1 MSEAGAFQAEFSR
14 ALMAAAPSARPMG
27 LDPAM
32 AGRFAIYRNNV
43 HRGLGDALIAA
54 YPVVAK
60 LVGEDFFRV
69 MAQAFFRAE
78 KARTGSLA
86 LYGAGFAEFIDGFD
100 AAASVPYLSDIA
112 RLERARLEVL
122 HEADEVVL
130 DANSLAAFG
139 DDLAAC
145 RFVAHSACRL
155 VNSSFPIHAIWLRQ
169 QADQDGKEAAP
180 VVQQT
185 ENILITR
192 PGMTVRQI
200 VLDDGGAVF
209 ARYLLDG
216 MTVAEG
222 YDAAI
227 ERDPQFD
234 VTSAFAQLIAAG
246 AFAGLRE

>member
-1 MSEAGAFQAEFSR
+1 MSDVEAFQAEFSR
-14 ALMAAAPSARPMG
+14 ALMAGDPSARPVG

-43 HRGLGDALIAA
+43 HRGLGDALMAA

-60 LVGEDFFRV
+60 LVGEDFFRA
-69 MAQAFFRAE
+69 MAQGFFRAE
-78 KARTGSLA
+78 KTRTGSLA
-86 LYGAGFAEFIDGFD
+86 LYGAGFADFVDGFD

-122 HEADEVVL
+122 HEADDAVL
-130 DANSLAAFG
+130 DAGALAVFG

-145 RFVAHSACRL
+145 RFVARSACRL
-155 VNSSFPIHAIWLRQ
+155 VSSAFPIHAIWGRQ
-169 QADQDGKEAAP
+169 QADSTQAAP
-180 VVQQT
+180 IVQQA

-200 VLDDGGAVF
+200 VLDDAGAVF
-209 ARYLLDG
+209 ARCLLDG
-216 MTVAEG
+216 RTVADG

-227 ERDPQFD
+227 ARDPQFD
-234 VTSAFAQLIAAG
+234 VTSGFAQLIAAG
-246 AFAGLRE
+246 AFAGLRET

>member
-14 ALMAAAPSARPMG
+14 ALMAADPSARPMG
-27 LDPAM
+27 LDPTM

-60 LVGEDFFRV
+60 LVGEDFFRA
-69 MAQAFFRAE
+69 MAQGFFRAE
-78 KARTGSLA
+78 QARTGSLA
-86 LYGAGFAEFIDGFD
+86 LYGAGFAEFIDGYD

-112 RLERARLEVL
+112 RLERARLQVL

-139 DDLAAC
+139 DDLAGC
-145 RFVAHSACRL
+145 RFVAHRACRL
-155 VNSSFPIHAIWLRQ
+155 MNSSFPIHAIWVRQ
-169 QADQDGKEAAP
+169 QADSRQTKP
-180 VVQQT
+180 IVQQA

-200 VLDDGGAVF
+200 VLDDAGAVF
-209 ARYLLDG
+209 ARCLLDG

-227 ERDPQFD
+227 ERDTQFD

-246 AFAGLRE
+246 AFAGLREY

>member
-14 ALMAAAPSARPMG
+14 ALMAADPSARPDG

-60 LVGEDFFRV
+60 LVGEDFFRA
-69 MAQAFFRAE
+69 MAQGFFRAE
-78 KARTGSLA
+78 QARTGSLA

-180 VVQQT
+180 VVQQA

-209 ARYLLDG
+209 ARCLLDG

-227 ERDPQFD
+227 ECDPQFD
-234 VTSAFAQLIAAG
+234 VTSAFAQLIAVG

>member
-1 MSEAGAFQAEFSR
+1 MSDAGSFQAEFSR
-14 ALMAAAPSARPMG
+14 ALMAVDPSARPDG

-60 LVGEDFFRV
+60 LVGEDFFRA
-69 MAQAFFRAE
+69 MAQGFFRAE
-78 KARTGSLA
+78 QARTGSLA

-130 DANSLAAFG
+130 DAAALSAFG
-139 DDLAAC
+139 SDLAGC

-155 VNSSFPIHAIWLRQ
+155 VNSSFPIHAIWVRQ
-169 QADQDGKEAAP
+169 QADSRQTEP
-180 VVQQT
+180 IVQQA
-185 ENILITR
+185 ENILIIR

-200 VLDDGGAVF
+200 VLDDAGAVF
-209 ARYLLDG
+209 ARCLLDG

-234 VTSAFAQLIAAG
+234 VTSAFAQLIAVG

>member
-14 ALMAAAPSARPMG
+14 ALMAADPSARPDG

-60 LVGEDFFRV
+60 LVGEEFFRV
-69 MAQAFFRAE
+69 MAQGFFRAE
-78 KARTGSLA
+78 QARTGSLA
-86 LYGAGFAEFIDGFD
+86 LYGAGFAEFIYGFD

-112 RLERARLEVL
+112 RLERVRLEVL

-139 DDLAAC
+139 DDLAGC

-155 VNSSFPIHAIWLRQ
+155 VSSAFPIHAIWVRQ
-169 QADQDGKEAAP
+169 QAGSRQAEP
-180 VVQQT
+180 IVQQA
-185 ENILITR
+185 ENVLITR

-209 ARYLLDG
+209 ARCLLEG
-216 MTVAEG
+216 MTVADG

-227 ERDPQFD
+227 ARDPQFD

-246 AFAGLRE
+246 AFAGLREY

>member
-1 MSEAGAFQAEFSR
+1 MSDAGAFRAEFSR
-14 ALMAAAPSARPMG
+14 ALMAVDPSAQPVG

-32 AGRFAIYRNNV
+32 EGRFAIYRNNV
-43 HRGLGDALIAA
+43 HRGLGDALIEA

-69 MAQAFFRAE
+69 MAQGFFRAE
-78 KARTGSLA
+78 QARTGSLA
-86 LYGAGFAEFIDGFD
+86 LYGAGFADFIDGFD
-100 AAASVPYLSDIA
+100 AAASVPYLSDMA

-122 HEADEVVL
+122 HEADDAVL
-130 DANSLAAFG
+130 DVAALSVLG
-139 DDLAAC
+139 DELAAC

-155 VNSSFPIHAIWLRQ
+155 VSSAFPVHAIWLRQ
-169 QADQDGKEAAP
+169 QADSRQAEP
-180 VVQQT
+180 IVQQA

-209 ARYLLDG
+209 ARCLLDG

-234 VTSAFAQLIAAG
+234 VTSAFAQLIAVG

>member
-14 ALMAAAPSARPMG
+14 ALMAAVPSARPDG

-78 KARTGSLA
+78 PTRAGSLA

-122 HEADEVVL
+122 HEADDAVL
-130 DANSLAAFG
+130 DVAALSVLG
-139 DDLAAC
+139 DELAAC

-155 VNSSFPIHAIWLRQ
+155 VSSAFPVHAIWLRQ
-169 QADQDGKEAAP
+169 QADHDSKEVTP
-180 VVQQT
+180 IVQQA

-200 VLDDGGAVF
+200 VLDDAGAVF
-209 ARYLLDG
+209 ARCLLDG

-234 VTSAFAQLIAAG
+234 VTSAFAQLIAVG

>member
-1 MSEAGAFQAEFSR
+1 MSGAGGFQAEFSR
-14 ALMAAAPSARPMG
+14 ALMAADPSARPMG
-27 LDPAM
+27 LDPTM
-32 AGRFAIYRNNV
+32 EGRFAIYRNNV

-60 LVGEDFFRV
+60 LVGEDFFRA
-69 MAQAFFRAE
+69 MAQGFFRAE
-78 KARTGSLA
+78 PTRTGSLA

-100 AAASVPYLSDIA
+100 AAASLPYLSDMA

-122 HEADEVVL
+122 HEADEMVL

-139 DDLAAC
+139 GDLAAC
-145 RFVAHSACRL
+145 RFVARSACWL
-155 VNSSFPIHAIWLRQ
+155 VNSAFPIHAIWMRQ
-169 QADQDGKEAAP
+169 QVGSTQPEP
-180 VVQQT
+180 IVQQA

-209 ARYLLDG
+209 ARCLLDG
-216 MTVAEG
+216 MTVADG
-222 YDAAI
+222 YEAAI
-227 ERDPQFD
+227 KCDPQFD